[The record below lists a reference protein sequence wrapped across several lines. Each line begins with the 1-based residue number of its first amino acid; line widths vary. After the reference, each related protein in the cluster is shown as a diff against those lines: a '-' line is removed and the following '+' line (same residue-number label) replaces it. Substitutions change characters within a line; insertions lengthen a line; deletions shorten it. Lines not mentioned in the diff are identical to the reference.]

1 MQARKR
7 FGQNFLT
14 DHGTIDRIIGAINP
28 RAGELIVEIG
38 PGHGALTRALSRSG
52 CKLKVIE
59 IDRDLAEEVR
69 IAHPDIEV
77 IVGDVLKLD
86 LEAIFTADDPAKD
99 GKQVRVVGN
108 LPYNISTPLL
118 FRLFKYIGHIID
130 MHFMLQL
137 EVVERMV
144 AGPSTPNYG
153 RLSVMTQ
160 YYCEP
165 EKLFAVPAS
174 AFTPKP
180 KVMSAIVRLSQRT
193 RGPGTDDFSILESLV
208 NQAFSQR
215 RKTIRNGMKSYL
227 TAEELTHL
235 GIDPGLR
242 PENLSLSD
250 FVRCADYA
258 CKKRVDKGP
267 VDEGVE
273 S

>member
-1 MQARKR
+1 MHPRKR

-28 RAGELIVEIG
+28 RPGELIVEIG
-38 PGHGALTRALSRSG
+38 PGHGALTKALSRSG

-59 IDRDLAEEVR
+59 IDRDLAEEIRV
-69 IAHPDIEV
+69 AHPDIEV
-77 IVGDVLKLD
+77 IVGDVLKLE
-86 LEAIFTADDPAKD
+86 LEAIFTADNPAKD
-99 GKQVRVVGN
+99 RKHVRVVGN

-118 FRLFKYIGHIID
+118 FRLFKYIDYIVD

-193 RGPGTDDFSILESLV
+193 GLGTEDFSIFESLV

-227 TAEELTHL
+227 TAEDLTDL

-258 CKKRVDKGP
+258 CKKRVGKGP
-267 VDEGVE
+267 VNEGME
-273 S
+273 R